1 MGILRM
7 PYVNVLWTTE
17 KDAVYFLSIT
27 CSLTHLYLKEV
38 TMRTQDIVEYFSGA
52 RIIDLSKKVT
62 PGKAEGPLDTGKRK
76 YEITPFRFPPGEIMH
91 TIEMENH
98 ISTHVEAPSHFV
110 PVRHGRSAKDVSQLP
125 LTTFFG
131 IAVLVDCKDLPP
143 KTAIGGE
150 FLERFQIKE
159 KDIVLIGRCPH
170 GGKDRCY
177 LAKEGVE
184 YLLGKKIKMVGVD
197 DTVFPEDP
205 QFAGKDLAR
214 YFTHD
219 LMLSNDIPII
229 EGLAN
234 LAELRRRTF
243 LFFGFPA
250 KMGDLDSFPIRAVAV
265 EEVE

>member
-1 MGILRM
+1 MKIDD
-7 PYVNVLWTTE
+7 VVE
-17 KDAVYFLSIT
+17 FLS
-27 CSLTHLYLKEV
+27 
-38 TMRTQDIVEYFSGA
+38 QA

-76 YEITPFRFPPGEIMH
+76 YEIKPFPFPPGETMH
-91 TIEMENH
+91 SIEMESH

-110 PVRHGRSAKDVSQLP
+110 PVRHGTSAKDISELV

-131 IAVLVDCKDLPP
+131 MAVLVDCKDLAP

-150 FLERFQIKE
+150 ILERFQIKE
-159 KDIVLIGRCPH
+159 KDIVLIGKCPH
-170 GGKDRCY
+170 GGKNRCY

-184 YLLGKKIKMVGVD
+184 YLLRKKIKMLGVD

-205 QFAGKDLAR
+205 EFEGKDLSK

-219 LMLSNDIPII
+219 LMLSNDIPLI

-234 LAELRRRTF
+234 LAELKKGRF
-243 LFFGFPA
+243 LFFGFPP
-250 KMGDLDSFPIRAVAV
+250 KMGGLESFPIRAVAI
-265 EEVE
+265 EGIE